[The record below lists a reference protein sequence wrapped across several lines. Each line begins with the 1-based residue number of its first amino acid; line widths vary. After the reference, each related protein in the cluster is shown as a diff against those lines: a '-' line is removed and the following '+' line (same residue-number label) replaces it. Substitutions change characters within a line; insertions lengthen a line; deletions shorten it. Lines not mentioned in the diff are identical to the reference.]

1 VHRQE
6 LSLIVDAAS
15 APLAETLLELA
26 GAESVAL
33 RDAADEAL
41 LEPAPGTTPLWS
53 RVRLT
58 ALFAADRDLNPVRDA
73 LAAALPPGTAV
84 DWREL
89 NDRDLTGP
97 LEPICERLFGD
108 RLALIP
114 ADRPPAHSELAQ
126 LRLHMGLAFGTGQHP
141 TTALCL
147 DWLATN
153 DLRGLRVLDYGC
165 GTGVLALAALAL
177 GAQSAC
183 AVDIEP
189 QALEA
194 TARNARL
201 NGLEAR
207 IRTFRPDEFAAA
219 GEGTFDLICANILAA
234 PLQTLAGRFRELL
247 AAGGRIV
254 LSGLLPEQ
262 CRAVQAA
269 YADAFTAFE
278 VETHE
283 GWARISASLADRIVL

>member
-1 VHRQE
+1 VHRHE

-15 APLAETLLELA
+15 APLAEALLELA

-58 ALFAADRDLNPVRDA
+58 ALFAADQDLNAVCDA

-84 DWREL
+84 DRREL

-97 LEPICERLFGD
+97 LEPIRERLFGG

-114 ADRPPAHSELAQ
+114 ADGQSARSELVQ

-177 GAQSAC
+177 GAHSAC

-201 NGLEAR
+201 NGLAAR
-207 IRTFRPDEFAAA
+207 IRTFGPGEFAAA
-219 GEGTFDLICANILAA
+219 GVSAFDLICANILAA
-234 PLQTLAGRFRELL
+234 PLQTLAGRFRDLL
-247 AAGGRIV
+247 APGGRIV

-262 CRAVQAA
+262 CEAVQAA

-278 VETHE
+278 IESQE
-283 GWARISASLADRIVL
+283 GWARISASLAHRIVP